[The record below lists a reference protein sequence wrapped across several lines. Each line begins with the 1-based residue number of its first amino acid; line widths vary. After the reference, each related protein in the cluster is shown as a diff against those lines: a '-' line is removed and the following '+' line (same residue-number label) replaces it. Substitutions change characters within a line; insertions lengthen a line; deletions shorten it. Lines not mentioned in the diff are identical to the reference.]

1 MQVHLLA
8 IAVLA
13 LAFLLGALRGINLGA
28 VALVGGG
35 AMVLL
40 VTGKGADEL
49 YAAFPADLFVLL
61 IGVTFLFGIAAVNG
75 TIEWVVDVLSRSV
88 RGRASV
94 MPWLLFLIAG
104 VVTSLGALA
113 PVVVGLVAPIGMR
126 LAKKH
131 GISPRLA
138 GLMILHGA
146 CCGNFS
152 PVNLLG
158 ATVNSTLERGG
169 LDPSPIA
176 LFLANIGY
184 NVMLGVV
191 IYCFFG
197 GLKLWRAER
206 DTPALT
212 LTAAGQPA
220 VAVAG
225 TGGTA
230 TVTDRRSET
239 PARVAQTSAA
249 GAPAAAGSGTPAQA
263 APDTQPLGF
272 DRIKGLT
279 LAVIVVVGVIAMVGK
294 VDLGILA
301 LSAAVILVVVAPK
314 SSAGAAK
321 RIAWDVVLLICGVVT
336 YVGLLNEIGT
346 IKFVGDA
353 ANSLGSPL
361 ATAFLICLIGAVVSA
376 FASSAGIIAVLIPLA
391 MPFLLSGQISVT
403 GMAIAVAISATV
415 VDSTPFSTIGA
426 VVLSN
431 ADAEDRDYTYRGF
444 LSWGALMVVTAP
456 VLTMAFVLPGLL

>member
-40 VTGKGADEL
+40 VTGKGVDEL

-184 NVMLGVV
+184 NVLLGVV
-191 IYCFFG
+191 IYCLFG

-206 DTPALT
+206 DTPAL
-212 LTAAGQPA
+212 AFPAVGQPA
-220 VAVAG
+220 VATVGAAAIATEPGGTPAG
-225 TGGTA
+225 TSGG
-230 TVTDRRSET
+230 
-239 PARVAQTSAA
+239 PARTSAA
-249 GAPAAAGSGTPAQA
+249 GSEAAGPPGP
-263 APDTQPLGF
+263 QPLGF

-301 LSAAVILVVVAPK
+301 LSAAVILMVVAPK

>member
-40 VTGKGADEL
+40 VTGKGVDEL

-184 NVMLGVV
+184 NVLLGVV
-191 IYCFFG
+191 VYCLFG
-197 GLKLWRAER
+197 GLQLWRAER
-206 DTPALT
+206 GTPAL
-212 LTAAGQPA
+212 AFPAVGQPA
-220 VAVAG
+220 VATIGAATIATEPGETSAG
-225 TGGTA
+225 TSAGTSGGA
-230 TVTDRRSET
+230 
-239 PARVAQTSAA
+239 ARTSAA
-249 GAPAAAGSGTPAQA
+249 GSEAAAGPPSP
-263 APDTQPLGF
+263 QPLGF

-301 LSAAVILVVVAPK
+301 LSAAVILMVVAPK
-314 SSAGAAK
+314 SSVGAAK

>member
-40 VTGKGADEL
+40 VTGKGVDEL

-184 NVMLGVV
+184 NVLLGVV
-191 IYCFFG
+191 IYCLFG

-206 DTPALT
+206 DTPAL
-212 LTAAGQPA
+212 AFPAVGQPA
-220 VAVAG
+220 VATVGAAAIATEPAG
-225 TGGTA
+225 TSGG
-230 TVTDRRSET
+230 
-239 PARVAQTSAA
+239 PAWTSAA
-249 GAPAAAGSGTPAQA
+249 GSEAAAGPPGP
-263 APDTQPLGF
+263 QPLGF

-301 LSAAVILVVVAPK
+301 LSAAVILMVVAPK

>member
-8 IAVLA
+8 IGVLA

-40 VTGKGADEL
+40 VTGKGVDEL

-158 ATVNSTLERGG
+158 ATVNTTIERAG
-169 LDPSPIA
+169 LDPNPIA

-206 DTPALT
+206 G
-212 LTAAGQPA
+212 TAALPVTA
-220 VAVAG
+220 LAEPVTAG
-225 TGGTA
+225 VTA
-230 TVTDRRSET
+230 AATS
-239 PARVAQTSAA
+239 ARVAPTP
-249 GAPAAAGSGTPAQA
+249 PAASGTPAA
-263 APDTQPLGF
+263 DPADAQPLTF

-279 LAVIVVVGVIAMVGK
+279 LAVIVAVGVIAMVGK

-301 LSAAVILVVVAPK
+301 LSASVLLMVVAPK
-314 SSAGAAK
+314 SSTGAAK

-431 ADAEDRDYTYRGF
+431 ADSEDRDYTYRGF

>member
-40 VTGKGADEL
+40 VTGKGVDEL

-184 NVMLGVV
+184 NVLLSVV
-191 IYCFFG
+191 IYCSFG

-206 DTPALT
+206 DTPAL
-212 LTAAGQPA
+212 AFPAVGQPA
-220 VAVAG
+220 VATVGAAAIA
-225 TGGTA
+225 TEPGGT
-230 TVTDRRSET
+230 SGG
-239 PARVAQTSAA
+239 PAPTSAA
-249 GAPAAAGSGTPAQA
+249 GSEAAAGPPGP
-263 APDTQPLGF
+263 QPLGF

-301 LSAAVILVVVAPK
+301 LSAAVILMVVAPK

-346 IKFVGDA
+346 IKFIGDA

>member
-8 IAVLA
+8 IGVLA

-40 VTGKGADEL
+40 VTGKGVDEL

-158 ATVNSTLERGG
+158 ATVNTTIERAG
-169 LDPSPIA
+169 LDPNPIA

-206 DTPALT
+206 G
-212 LTAAGQPA
+212 TAALPITA
-220 VAVAG
+220 LAEPVTAG
-225 TGGTA
+225 VTA
-230 TVTDRRSET
+230 APTS
-239 PARVAQTSAA
+239 ARVAPTPSAA
-249 GAPAAAGSGTPAQA
+249 SGTPTADT
-263 APDTQPLGF
+263 PDTPDAQPLTF

-279 LAVIVVVGVIAMVGK
+279 LAVIVAVGVIAMVGK

-301 LSAAVILVVVAPK
+301 LSASVLLMVVAPK
-314 SSAGAAK
+314 SSTGAAK

-431 ADAEDRDYTYRGF
+431 ADSEDRDYTYRGF

>member
-8 IAVLA
+8 IGVLA

-40 VTGKGADEL
+40 VTGKGVDEL

-158 ATVNSTLERGG
+158 ATVNTTIERAG
-169 LDPSPIA
+169 LDPNPIA

-206 DTPALT
+206 G
-212 LTAAGQPA
+212 TAALPITA
-220 VAVAG
+220 LAEPVTATAS
-225 TGGTA
+225 TTGTA
-230 TVTDRRSET
+230 GVT
-239 PARVAQTSAA
+239 AAATSARMT
-249 GAPAAAGSGTPAQA
+249 AASPAGSGTPATDPA
-263 APDTQPLGF
+263 GTPDTPDAQPLTF

-279 LAVIVVVGVIAMVGK
+279 LAVIVAVGAIAMVGK

-301 LSAAVILVVVAPK
+301 LSASVLLMVVAPK
-314 SSAGAAK
+314 SSTGAAK

-431 ADAEDRDYTYRGF
+431 ADSEDRHYTYRGF

>member
-40 VTGKGADEL
+40 VTGKGVDEL

-184 NVMLGVV
+184 NVLLGVV
-191 IYCFFG
+191 IYCSFG

-206 DTPALT
+206 DTPAL
-212 LTAAGQPA
+212 AFPAVGQPA
-220 VAVAG
+220 V
-225 TGGTA
+225 
-230 TVTDRRSET
+230 
-239 PARVAQTSAA
+239 
-249 GAPAAAGSGTPAQA
+249 
-263 APDTQPLGF
+263 
-272 DRIKGLT
+272 
-279 LAVIVVVGVIAMVGK
+279 
-294 VDLGILA
+294 
-301 LSAAVILVVVAPK
+301 
-314 SSAGAAK
+314 
-321 RIAWDVVLLICGVVT
+321 
-336 YVGLLNEIGT
+336 
-346 IKFVGDA
+346 
-353 ANSLGSPL
+353 
-361 ATAFLICLIGAVVSA
+361 
-376 FASSAGIIAVLIPLA
+376 
-391 MPFLLSGQISVT
+391 
-403 GMAIAVAISATV
+403 
-415 VDSTPFSTIGA
+415 
-426 VVLSN
+426 
-431 ADAEDRDYTYRGF
+431 
-444 LSWGALMVVTAP
+444 
-456 VLTMAFVLPGLL
+456 

>member
-1 MQVHLLA
+1 MEVHLLA
-8 IAVLA
+8 IGVLA

-28 VALVGGG
+28 IALVGGG

-40 VTGKGADEL
+40 VTEGGIEEL

-61 IGVTFLFGIAAVNG
+61 VGVTFLFGIAAVNG

-94 MPWLLFLIAG
+94 MPWLLFFVAG

-158 ATVNSTLERGG
+158 ATVNSTLERAG
-169 LDPSPIA
+169 LVPNPMA
-176 LFLANIGY
+176 LFAANIGY
-184 NVMLGVV
+184 NVLLGVV

-206 DTPALT
+206 VTLPVTALEPVT
-212 LTAAGQPA
+212 AGVAAGRDGQ
-220 VAVAG
+220 
-225 TGGTA
+225 GGA
-230 TVTDRRSET
+230 SG
-239 PARVAQTSAA
+239 RVAQTSS
-249 GAPAAAGSGTPAQA
+249 AGSGTPAA
-263 APDTQPLGF
+263 ATSDTQPLGF
-272 DRIKGLT
+272 DRIKGVT
-279 LAVIVVVGVIAMVGK
+279 LAIILVVGVIAMVGK

-301 LSAAVILVVVAPK
+301 LSAAVVLVAVAPK

-431 ADAEDRDYTYRGF
+431 ADPEDRDHTYRGF
-444 LSWGALMVVTAP
+444 LSWGALMVLTAP
-456 VLTMAFVLPGLL
+456 ILTMAFVLPGLF

>member
-8 IAVLA
+8 IGVLA

-40 VTGKGADEL
+40 VTGKGVDEL

-131 GISPRLA
+131 GISPSLA

-158 ATVNSTLERGG
+158 ATVNTTIERAG
-169 LDPSPIA
+169 LDPNPIA

-206 DTPALT
+206 G
-212 LTAAGQPA
+212 TAALPVTA
-220 VAVAG
+220 LAEPVTAG
-225 TGGTA
+225 VTA
-230 TVTDRRSET
+230 AATS
-239 PARVAQTSAA
+239 ARVAPTP
-249 GAPAAAGSGTPAQA
+249 PAASGTPAA
-263 APDTQPLGF
+263 DPADTPDAQPLTF

-279 LAVIVVVGVIAMVGK
+279 LAVIVAVGVIAMVGK

-301 LSAAVILVVVAPK
+301 LSASVLLMVVAPK
-314 SSAGAAK
+314 SSTGAAK

-431 ADAEDRDYTYRGF
+431 ADSEDRDYTYRGF